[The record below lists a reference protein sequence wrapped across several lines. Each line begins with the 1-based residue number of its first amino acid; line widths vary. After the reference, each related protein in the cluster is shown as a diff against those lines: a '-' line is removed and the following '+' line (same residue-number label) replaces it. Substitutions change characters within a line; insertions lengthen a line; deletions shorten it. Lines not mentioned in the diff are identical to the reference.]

1 METRSSRAT
10 EGCGGMSV
18 SEGWNARPKR
28 WLSLPKPSLGER
40 PNFVVKIKTTLSRFD
55 RDTDV
60 KCLQNRKR
68 KVFYEEEICF
78 DFDDDSWSCAF
89 CGGKDFPI

>member
-18 SEGWNARPKR
+18 SEGWNARPG
-28 WLSLPKPSLGER
+28 WQLSFARLTGRER

-78 DFDDDSWSCAF
+78 DFDDDS
-89 CGGKDFPI
+89 